1 MSIGGLLGVYF
12 ETTWVLLWDYLGATL
27 GLLGWLL
34 WDYFG
39 GFFGTT
45 VFNEGLVGFLPEDG
59 LGNNNALVV
68 SFFWAHPLFVHWA
81 SKAFHSTADCL
92 SY

>member
-1 MSIGGLLGVYF
+1 MDYLGSTLRLLGFYF
-12 ETTWVLLWDYLGATL
+12 GTTWGLLWDYL
-27 GLLGWLL
+27 
-34 WDYFG
+34 G

-68 SFFWAHPLFVHWA
+68 SFFWAHRLFVHWN

>member
-1 MSIGGLLGVYF
+1 MDYLGSTYF
-12 ETTWVLLWDYLGATL
+12 ETTWGLLWDYLGATL

-34 WDYFG
+34 WDYLV

-59 LGNNNALVV
+59 LENNNALVV
-68 SFFWAHPLFVHWA
+68 SFFWAHLLVCALGFQ
-81 SKAFHSTADCL
+81 SFSL
-92 SY
+92 NS